1 MAQGGGSVV
10 IQHNLSAI
18 SANNRLQ
25 TNQSELLKRLEKL
38 SSGYSINRAGDNAAG
53 LAISENMRGK
63 IASLSMA
70 TNNAQDGMSI
80 LQTADGAL
88 GKTHTLLQVMSK
100 MSVLAANA
108 SYSDIVD
115 RAALQ
120 LEFENMMEEINDIAG
135 TTDFNRTYLLDG
147 SLSGNSVL
155 KFMISESTMAES
167 DAFSLEI
174 DDMSCKGLGIEDCSI
189 ETAEKANQSIDII
202 NAAIDKVSLQRG
214 EIGAVE
220 KRIEHKYNV
229 LSTTN
234 ENLTAFE
241 SKLRDADIASEMMEF
256 TKYEILSGSAQAM
269 VAQANAEPMK
279 VVDLLT
285 NSAVKADVPA
295 KKTVQKV
302 ETPPNNIP
310 VGAEVP
316 AE

>member
-147 SLSGNSVL
+147 SLSGNAAL
-155 KFMISESTMAES
+155 KFMLSQSTMSEE

-174 DDMSCKGLGIEDCSI
+174 DDMSCEGLGIEDCSI
-189 ETAEKANQSIDII
+189 ETAEKANKSIDII
-202 NAAIDKVSLQRG
+202 NSAIDKVSLQRG
-214 EIGAVE
+214 EIGAIE

-241 SKLRDADIASEMMEF
+241 SQIRDADVANEMMEF

-269 VAQANAEPMK
+269 VAQANTEPMK

>member
-1 MAQGGGSVV
+1 MV

-38 SSGYSINRAGDNAAG
+38 TSGYSINRAGDNAAG
-53 LAISENMRGK
+53 LAISESMRGK
-63 IASLSMA
+63 IASLSSA
-70 TNNAQDGMSI
+70 TDNVQDGISL

-88 GKTHTLLQVMSK
+88 QKTHTLLQVMSK

-135 TTDFNRTYLLDG
+135 TTDFNRTYLIDG
-147 SLSGNSVL
+147 SLSGDSAL
-155 KFMISESTMAES
+155 RLMLSESTMSTEEV
-167 DAFSLEI
+167 FSIEI
-174 DDMSCKGLGIEDCSI
+174 DDMSADGLGIENCSVKTL
-189 ETAEKANQSIDII
+189 EDANRSIDTI
-202 NAAIDKVSLQRG
+202 NSAINKVSAQRG
-214 EIGAVE
+214 KIGAVE

-241 SKLRDADIASEMMEF
+241 SQIRDADIANEMMEF

-269 VAQANAEPMK
+269 VAQANTEPMK
-279 VVDLLT
+279 AIGLLT
-285 NSAVKADVPA
+285 NSAVKTQAPEKSEKTPAVKQETADID
-295 KKTVQKV
+295 TT
-302 ETPPNNIP
+302 E
-310 VGAEVP
+310 
-316 AE
+316 

>member
-1 MAQGGGSVV
+1 MV

-53 LAISENMRGK
+53 LAISESMRGK

-70 TNNAQDGMSI
+70 SDNAQDGMSL

-120 LEFENMMEEINDIAG
+120 LEFEHMMEEINDIAG

-147 SLSGNSVL
+147 SLSGSSAL
-155 KFMISESTMAES
+155 EFMISQSTMSEE

-174 DDMSCKGLGIEDCSI
+174 DDMSCEGLGIEDCSI
-189 ETAEKANQSIDII
+189 ETAEMANKSIDII
-202 NAAIDKVSLQRG
+202 NSAIDKVSLQRG
-214 EIGAVE
+214 EIGAVQ

-279 VVDLLT
+279 VVGLLT
-285 NSAVKADVPA
+285 NSAVRTQAPEKPA
-295 KKTVQKV
+295 K
-302 ETPPNNIP
+302 TPEPKQASAKP
-310 VGAEVP
+310 VNTENTTKQ
-316 AE
+316 

>member
-1 MAQGGGSVV
+1 MV

-53 LAISENMRGK
+53 LAISESMRGK
-63 IASLSMA
+63 IASLSSA
-70 TNNAQDGMSI
+70 TDNVQDGISL

-88 GKTHTLLQVMSK
+88 GRTHTLLQVMSK

-120 LEFENMMEEINDIAG
+120 LEFENMMEEIDDIAG
-135 TTDFNRTYLLDG
+135 MTDFNRVYLLDG
-147 SLSGNSVL
+147 SLSGNSAL
-155 KFMISESTMAES
+155 KLALSESTISEEEM
-167 DAFSLEI
+167 FSVEI
-174 DDMSCKGLGIEDCSI
+174 DDMSTEGLGIEDCSVKTL
-189 ETAEKANQSIDII
+189 EDANRSIDVI
-202 NAAIDKVSLQRG
+202 NSAIDKVSLQRG
-214 EIGAVE
+214 KIGAVE
-220 KRIEHKYNV
+220 KRIEHKFNV

-241 SKLRDADIASEMMEF
+241 SQIRDADIANEMMEF

-269 VAQANAEPMK
+269 VAQANTEPMK
-279 VVDLLT
+279 VINLLT
-285 NSAVKADVPA
+285 NSVAKLQVAEKSAKAPEPKQEVSNI
-295 KKTVQKV
+295 
-302 ETPPNNIP
+302 ETTK
-310 VGAEVP
+310 E
-316 AE
+316 

>member
-1 MAQGGGSVV
+1 MV

-53 LAISENMRGK
+53 LAISESMRGK
-63 IASLSMA
+63 IAGLSMA
-70 TNNAQDGMSI
+70 TNNAQDGISL

-120 LEFENMMEEINDIAG
+120 LEFEHMMEEINDIAG

-147 SLSGNSVL
+147 SLSGNSAL
-155 KFMISESTMAES
+155 KFMLSEATVGEEET
-167 DAFSLEI
+167 FSVEI
-174 DDMSCKGLGIEDCSI
+174 DDMSCEGLGIDDCSI
-189 ETAEKANQSIDII
+189 ETSEKANKSIDVI
-202 NAAIDKVSLQRG
+202 NSAIDKVSLQRG
-214 EIGAVE
+214 KIGAVE

-229 LSTTN
+229 LSTTT

-241 SKLRDADIASEMMEF
+241 SQIRDADIASEMMEF
-256 TKYEILSGSAQAM
+256 TKCEILSGSAQAM

-285 NSAVKADVPA
+285 NSAVKAPERAA
-295 KKTVQKV
+295 KAPEPKQASAPVNT
-302 ETPPNNIP
+302 ENI
-310 VGAEVP
+310 VSE
-316 AE
+316 

>member
-1 MAQGGGSVV
+1 MV

-53 LAISENMRGK
+53 LAISESMRGK
-63 IASLSMA
+63 IAGLSMA
-70 TNNAQDGMSI
+70 TNNAQDGISL

-120 LEFENMMEEINDIAG
+120 LEFEHMMEEINDIAG

-147 SLSGNSVL
+147 SLSGNSAL
-155 KFMISESTMAES
+155 KFMLSEATVGEEET
-167 DAFSLEI
+167 FSVEI
-174 DDMSCKGLGIEDCSI
+174 DDMSCEGLGIDDCSI
-189 ETAEKANQSIDII
+189 ETSEKANKSIDVI
-202 NAAIDKVSLQRG
+202 NSAIDKVSLQRG
-214 EIGAVE
+214 KIGAVE

-229 LSTTN
+229 LSTTT

-241 SKLRDADIASEMMEF
+241 SQIRDADIASEMMEF

>member
-1 MAQGGGSVV
+1 MV

-147 SLSGNSVL
+147 SLSGNAAL
-155 KFMISESTMAES
+155 KFMLSQSTMSEE

-174 DDMSCKGLGIEDCSI
+174 DDMSCEGLGIEDCSI
-189 ETAEKANQSIDII
+189 ETSEKANQSIDII
-202 NAAIDKVSLQRG
+202 NSAIDKVSLQRG
-214 EIGAVE
+214 EIGAIE

-241 SKLRDADIASEMMEF
+241 SQIRDADIASEMMEF

-269 VAQANAEPMK
+269 VAQANTEPMK

-285 NSAVKADVPA
+285 NSAVKVPERTA
-295 KKTVQKV
+295 KSPEPKQATAK
-302 ETPPNNIP
+302 P
-310 VGAEVP
+310 VNTENVVS
-316 AE
+316 E

>member
-147 SLSGNSVL
+147 SLSGDAAL
-155 KFMISESTMAES
+155 KFMISESTMSEE

-174 DDMSCKGLGIEDCSI
+174 DDMSCEGLGIEDCSI

-279 VVDLLT
+279 AVDLLT
-285 NSAVKADVPA
+285 NSSVKAPERTVKAPEPKQAPA
-295 KKTVQKV
+295 KPVNTENTVS
-302 ETPPNNIP
+302 E
-310 VGAEVP
+310 
-316 AE
+316 

>member
-53 LAISENMRGK
+53 LAISESMRGK
-63 IASLSMA
+63 IAGLSMA
-70 TNNAQDGMSI
+70 TNNAQDGMSL

-120 LEFENMMEEINDIAG
+120 LEFEHMMEEINDIAG

-147 SLSGNSVL
+147 SLSGNSAL
-155 KFMISESTMAES
+155 EFMLSEATVGEEET
-167 DAFSLEI
+167 FSVEI
-174 DDMSCKGLGIEDCSI
+174 DDMSCEGLGIDDCSI
-189 ETAEKANQSIDII
+189 ETSEKANKSIDVI
-202 NAAIDKVSLQRG
+202 NSAIDKVSLQRG
-214 EIGAVE
+214 KIGAVE

-229 LSTTN
+229 LSTTT

-241 SKLRDADIASEMMEF
+241 SQIRDADIASEMMEF

-285 NSAVKADVPA
+285 NSAVKAPERTA
-295 KKTVQKV
+295 KAPEPKQASAPVNT
-302 ETPPNNIP
+302 ENI
-310 VGAEVP
+310 VSE
-316 AE
+316 

>member
-1 MAQGGGSVV
+1 MV

-53 LAISENMRGK
+53 LAISESMRGK
-63 IASLSMA
+63 IAGLSMA
-70 TNNAQDGMSI
+70 TNNAQDGISL

-120 LEFENMMEEINDIAG
+120 LEFEHMMEEINDIAG

-147 SLSGNSVL
+147 SLSGNSAL
-155 KFMISESTMAES
+155 KFMLSEATVGEEET
-167 DAFSLEI
+167 FSVEI
-174 DDMSCKGLGIEDCSI
+174 DDMSCEGLGIDDCSI
-189 ETAEKANQSIDII
+189 ETSEKANKSIDVI
-202 NAAIDKVSLQRG
+202 NSAIDKVSLQRG
-214 EIGAVE
+214 KIGAVE

-229 LSTTN
+229 LSTTT

-241 SKLRDADIASEMMEF
+241 SQIRDADIASEMMEF

-285 NSAVKADVPA
+285 NSAVKAPERTA
-295 KKTVQKV
+295 KAPEPKQASA
-302 ETPPNNIP
+302 P
-310 VGAEVP
+310 VNTENVVS
-316 AE
+316 E

>member
-1 MAQGGGSVV
+1 MV

-53 LAISENMRGK
+53 LAISESMRGK

-70 TNNAQDGMSI
+70 TNNAQDGMSL

-147 SLSGNSVL
+147 SLSGNSAL
-155 KFMISESTMAES
+155 KFLISESTIS
-167 DAFSLEI
+167 DEEAFSIEI
-174 DDMSCKGLGIEDCSI
+174 DNMSCEGLGIEDCSI
-189 ETAEKANQSIDII
+189 ETAEKANQTIDVI
-202 NAAIDKVSLQRG
+202 NSAIDKVSLQRG
-214 EIGAVE
+214 KIGAVE

-241 SKLRDADIASEMMEF
+241 SKLRDADIANEMMEY

-285 NSAVKADVPA
+285 NSAPKIQAPEKAPESKQVSAPVA
-295 KKTVQKV
+295 T
-302 ETPPNNIP
+302 ENI
-310 VGAEVP
+310 VSE
-316 AE
+316 

>member
-1 MAQGGGSVV
+1 MV

-53 LAISENMRGK
+53 LAISESMRGK
-63 IASLSMA
+63 IAGLSMA
-70 TNNAQDGMSI
+70 TNNVQDGISL

-88 GKTHTLLQVMSK
+88 QKTHTLLQVMSK

-108 SYSDIVD
+108 SYSDIID
-115 RAALQ
+115 RAASQ

-135 TTDFNRTYLLDG
+135 TTDFNRIYLLDG
-147 SLSGNSVL
+147 SLSGNSAL
-155 KFMISESTMAES
+155 KLMFSESTMSTEE
-167 DAFSLEI
+167 AFSVEI
-174 DDMSCKGLGIEDCSI
+174 DDMSAEGLGIEDCSVKTI
-189 ETAEKANQSIDII
+189 EEANKSIDVI
-202 NAAIDKVSLQRG
+202 NSAIDKVSAQRG
-214 EIGAVE
+214 KIGAIE

-241 SKLRDADIASEMMEF
+241 SQIRDADIASEMMEF
-256 TKYEILSGSAQAM
+256 TKYEILSGNAQAM

-279 VVDLLT
+279 VIGLLT
-285 NSAVKADVPA
+285 NSAF
-295 KKTVQKV
+295 KTQAPEKSEKTQAPKQ
-302 ETPPNNIP
+302 ETANIDTT
-310 VGAEVP
+310 E
-316 AE
+316 

>member
-1 MAQGGGSVV
+1 MV

-53 LAISENMRGK
+53 LAISESMRGK
-63 IASLSMA
+63 IAGLSMA
-70 TNNAQDGMSI
+70 TNNAQDGISL

-120 LEFENMMEEINDIAG
+120 LEFEHMMEEINDIAG

-147 SLSGNSVL
+147 SLSGNSAL
-155 KFMISESTMAES
+155 KFMLSEATVGEEET
-167 DAFSLEI
+167 FSVEI
-174 DDMSCKGLGIEDCSI
+174 DDMSCEGLGIDDCSI
-189 ETAEKANQSIDII
+189 ETSEKANKSIDVI
-202 NAAIDKVSLQRG
+202 NSAIDKVSLQRG
-214 EIGAVE
+214 KIGAVE

-229 LSTTN
+229 LSTTT

-241 SKLRDADIASEMMEF
+241 SQIRDADIASEMMEF

-285 NSAVKADVPA
+285 NSAVKAPERTA
-295 KKTVQKV
+295 KAPEPKQASAPVNT
-302 ETPPNNIP
+302 ENI
-310 VGAEVP
+310 VSE
-316 AE
+316 

>member
-18 SANNRLQ
+18 SANNRLH

-53 LAISENMRGK
+53 LAISESMRGK
-63 IASLSMA
+63 IAGLSMA
-70 TNNAQDGMSI
+70 TNNAQDGISL

-120 LEFENMMEEINDIAG
+120 LEFEHMMEEINDIAG

-147 SLSGNSVL
+147 SLSGNSAL
-155 KFMISESTMAES
+155 KFMLSEATVGEEET
-167 DAFSLEI
+167 FSVEI
-174 DDMSCKGLGIEDCSI
+174 DDMSCEGLGIDDCSI
-189 ETAEKANQSIDII
+189 ETSEKANKSIDVI
-202 NAAIDKVSLQRG
+202 NSAIDKVSLQRG
-214 EIGAVE
+214 KIGAVE

-229 LSTTN
+229 LSTTT

-241 SKLRDADIASEMMEF
+241 SQIRDADIASEMMEF

>member
-1 MAQGGGSVV
+1 MV

-53 LAISENMRGK
+53 LAISESMRGK
-63 IASLSMA
+63 IASLSSA
-70 TNNAQDGMSI
+70 TDNAQDGISL

-88 GKTHTLLQVMSK
+88 GRTHTLLQVMSK

-135 TTDFNRTYLLDG
+135 TTDFNRIYLLDG
-147 SLSGNSVL
+147 SLSGSSAL
-155 KFMISESTMAES
+155 KFAISESTVS
-167 DAFSLEI
+167 DEGMFSVEI
-174 DDMSCKGLGIEDCSI
+174 DDMSCEGLGIEDCSV
-189 ETAEKANQSIDII
+189 ETLEDANRSIDVI
-202 NAAIDKVSLQRG
+202 NSAIDKVSLQRG
-214 EIGAVE
+214 KIGAVE
-220 KRIEHKYNV
+220 KRIEHKFNV

-241 SKLRDADIASEMMEF
+241 SKLRDADIANEMMEF
-256 TKYEILSGSAQAM
+256 TKYEILSSSAQAM
-269 VAQANAEPMK
+269 VAQANTEPMK
-279 VVDLLT
+279 VVNLLT
-285 NSAVKADVPA
+285 NSVAKPQIAEKSAKAPEPKQETADI
-295 KKTVQKV
+295 KTTK
-302 ETPPNNIP
+302 E
-310 VGAEVP
+310 
-316 AE
+316 

>member
-70 TNNAQDGMSI
+70 TNNAQDGVSL

-147 SLSGNSVL
+147 SLSGNAAL

-167 DAFSLEI
+167 DAFSVEI
-174 DDMSCKGLGIEDCSI
+174 DDMSCEGLGIADCSI

-202 NAAIDKVSLQRG
+202 NSAIDKVSVQRG
-214 EIGAVE
+214 EIGAVQ

-269 VAQANAEPMK
+269 VAQANTEPMK

-285 NSAVKADVPA
+285 NSAVKTPERTA
-295 KKTVQKV
+295 KSLEPKQAPTKPVSIENTVS
-302 ETPPNNIP
+302 E
-310 VGAEVP
+310 
-316 AE
+316 

>member
-147 SLSGNSVL
+147 SLSGNAAL
-155 KFMISESTMAES
+155 KFMLSQSTMSEE

-174 DDMSCKGLGIEDCSI
+174 DDMSCEGLGIEDCSI
-189 ETAEKANQSIDII
+189 ETSEKANQSIDII
-202 NAAIDKVSLQRG
+202 NSAIDKVSLQRG
-214 EIGAVE
+214 EIGAIE

-241 SKLRDADIASEMMEF
+241 SQIRDADIASEMMEF

-269 VAQANAEPMK
+269 VAQANTEPMK

-285 NSAVKADVPA
+285 NSAVKVPERTA
-295 KKTVQKV
+295 KSPEPKQATAK
-302 ETPPNNIP
+302 P
-310 VGAEVP
+310 VNTENVVS
-316 AE
+316 E

>member
-1 MAQGGGSVV
+1 MV

-53 LAISENMRGK
+53 LAISESMRGK
-63 IASLSMA
+63 IASLSSA
-70 TNNAQDGMSI
+70 TDNVQDGISL

-88 GKTHTLLQVMSK
+88 QKTHTLLQVMSK

-120 LEFENMMEEINDIAG
+120 LEFENMMEEIDDIAG
-135 TTDFNRTYLLDG
+135 TTDFNRVYLLDG
-147 SLSGNSVL
+147 SLSGNSAL
-155 KFMISESTMAES
+155 RLMLSESTAATEDM
-167 DAFSLEI
+167 FSVEI
-174 DDMSCKGLGIEDCSI
+174 DDMSAEGLGIEDCSV
-189 ETAEKANQSIDII
+189 ETLEDANKSIDVI
-202 NAAIDKVSLQRG
+202 NSAIDKVSVQRG
-214 EIGAVE
+214 KIGATE

-241 SKLRDADIASEMMEF
+241 SQIRDADIASEMMEF

-310 VGAEVP
+310 VRAEVP

>member
-1 MAQGGGSVV
+1 VV

-147 SLSGNSVL
+147 SLSGNAAL
-155 KFMISESTMAES
+155 KFMLSQSTMSEE

-174 DDMSCKGLGIEDCSI
+174 DDMSCEGLGIEDCSI
-189 ETAEKANQSIDII
+189 ETSEKANQSIDII
-202 NAAIDKVSLQRG
+202 NSAIDKVSLQRG
-214 EIGAVE
+214 EIGAIE

-241 SKLRDADIASEMMEF
+241 SQIRDADIASEMMEF

-269 VAQANAEPMK
+269 VAQANTEPMK

-285 NSAVKADVPA
+285 NSAVKVPERTA
-295 KKTVQKV
+295 KSPEPKQATAK
-302 ETPPNNIP
+302 P
-310 VGAEVP
+310 VNTENVVS
-316 AE
+316 E

>member
-1 MAQGGGSVV
+1 MV

-53 LAISENMRGK
+53 LAISESMRGK
-63 IASLSMA
+63 IAGLSMA
-70 TNNAQDGMSI
+70 TNNVQDGISL

-88 GKTHTLLQVMSK
+88 QKTHTLLQVMSK

-108 SYSDIVD
+108 SYSDIID
-115 RAALQ
+115 RAASQ

-135 TTDFNRTYLLDG
+135 TTDFNRIYLLDG
-147 SLSGNSVL
+147 SLSGNSAL
-155 KFMISESTMAES
+155 KLMFSESTMSTEE
-167 DAFSLEI
+167 AFSVEI
-174 DDMSCKGLGIEDCSI
+174 DDMSAEGLGIEDCSVKTI
-189 ETAEKANQSIDII
+189 EDANKSIDVI
-202 NAAIDKVSLQRG
+202 NSAIDKVSSQRG
-214 EIGAVE
+214 KIGAIE

-241 SKLRDADIASEMMEF
+241 SQIRDADIASEMMEF
-256 TKYEILSGSAQAM
+256 TKYEILSGNAQAM

-279 VVDLLT
+279 VIGLLT
-285 NSAVKADVPA
+285 NSAVKTQAPEKSEKTPA
-295 KKTVQKV
+295 VKQ
-302 ETPPNNIP
+302 ETANIDTT
-310 VGAEVP
+310 E
-316 AE
+316 